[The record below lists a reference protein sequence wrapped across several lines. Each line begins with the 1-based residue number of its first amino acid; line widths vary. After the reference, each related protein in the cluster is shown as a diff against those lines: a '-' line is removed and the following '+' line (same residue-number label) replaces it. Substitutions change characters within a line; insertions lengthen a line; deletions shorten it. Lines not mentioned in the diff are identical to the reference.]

1 MYLATSKIAI
11 MKIRKITLYILCVIV
26 AFVSCNK
33 DDGGLDVIEV
43 PIRDRTEQQ
52 VIDKDSLIGYLETHY
67 YNSSVFV
74 GNTNPSINDLVI
86 TELLSGESVPVD
98 HTILIDAIEIKTTIY
113 LDVDYEY
120 YILRLNQGGGEAKP
134 HFPDNIRVIFS
145 GNLLDEVV
153 FDSAVT
159 PVDFDLTNLVPGWN
173 RVMPQFNIAESFIE
187 NEDGTTSFS
196 SAGVGVMFLPSG
208 LAFYVNSPPGVP
220 LYSNVIFKFE
230 LYQSEVNDHDL
241 DGVPSYLEDV
251 DNDLN
256 LGNDDTDED
265 GIQNFIDRDDDGDGV
280 LTINEL
286 EPKEYTVDTNIG
298 ETEPI
303 LAEKEFEISRSESL
317 GIITI
322 KTVTIVDSNNDG
334 IDDYLDE
341 NITINYNEE
350 D

>member
-1 MYLATSKIAI
+1 

-43 PIRDRTEQQ
+43 PIKDRAEQQ

-74 GNTNPSINDLVI
+74 GNTNLSINDLVI

-98 HTILIDAIEIKTTIY
+98 HTILIDAIETKTTVFV
-113 LDVDYEY
+113 DVDYEY
-120 YILRLNQGGGEAKP
+120 YILRLNQGNGEVRP
-134 HFPDNIRVIFS
+134 HFTDNIRVNFS

-153 FDSAVT
+153 FDSSVN
-159 PVDFDLTNLVPGWN
+159 PIVFDLTNLVSGWN
-173 RVMPQFNIAESFIE
+173 RVLPEFNIAENFVE
-187 NEDGTTSFS
+187 NGDGTISFTN
-196 SAGVGVMFLPSG
+196 AGVGVMFLPSG
-208 LAFYVNSPPGVP
+208 LGFFVDSPANIP
-220 LYSNVIFKFE
+220 LYSNLIFKFD
-230 LYQSEVNDHDL
+230 LYQSEINDHDR
-241 DGVPSYLEDV
+241 DGIPSYLEDL
-251 DNDLN
+251 DGDLN
-256 LGNDDTDED
+256 VNNDDTNED
-265 GIQNFIDRDDDGDGV
+265 GFPNYADPDDDGDGV

-298 ETEPI
+298 ETEPT

>member
-43 PIRDRTEQQ
+43 PIRDRAEQQ

-67 YNSSVFV
+67 YNSSAFE
-74 GNTNPSINDLVI
+74 NNLNPSISDLVI

-98 HTILIDAIEIKTTIY
+98 HTILIDAIETKTTVFV
-113 LDVDYEY
+113 DVDYEY
-120 YILRLNQGGGEAKP
+120 YILRLNQGNGEIRP
-134 HFPDNIRVIFS
+134 HFTDNIRVNFS
-145 GNLLDEVV
+145 GNLLDEEV
-153 FDSAVT
+153 FDSSVN
-159 PVDFDLTNLVPGWN
+159 PVDFDLTSLVPGWN
-173 RVMPQFNIAESFIE
+173 RVMPQFNIAEFFIE
-187 NEDGTTSFS
+187 NGDGTISFTN
-196 SAGVGVMFLPSG
+196 AGVGVMFLPSG
-208 LAFYVNSPPGVP
+208 LGFYASSPPNIP
-220 LYSNVIFKFE
+220 LYSNLIFKFD
-230 LYQSEVNDHDL
+230 LYQTEILDHDF
-241 DGVPSYLEDV
+241 DGIPTYFE
-251 DNDLN
+251 DLN
-256 LGNDDTDED
+256 GNLNLNDDDTDANTLPNYFD
-265 GIQNFIDRDDDGDGV
+265 GDDDGDGV

>member
-1 MYLATSKIAI
+1 
-11 MKIRKITLYILCVIV
+11 
-26 AFVSCNK
+26 
-33 DDGGLDVIEV
+33 
-43 PIRDRTEQQ
+43 
-52 VIDKDSLIGYLETHY
+52 
-67 YNSSVFV
+67 
-74 GNTNPSINDLVI
+74 
-86 TELLSGESVPVD
+86 
-98 HTILIDAIEIKTTIY
+98 
-113 LDVDYEY
+113 
-120 YILRLNQGGGEAKP
+120 
-134 HFPDNIRVIFS
+134 
-145 GNLLDEVV
+145 
-153 FDSAVT
+153 
-159 PVDFDLTNLVPGWN
+159 
-173 RVMPQFNIAESFIE
+173 
-187 NEDGTTSFS
+187 
-196 SAGVGVMFLPSG
+196 
-208 LAFYVNSPPGVP
+208 
-220 LYSNVIFKFE
+220 VIFKFE

-303 LAEKEFEISRSESL
+303 LAEKEFEINRSESL

>member
-1 MYLATSKIAI
+1 

-26 AFVSCNK
+26 AFVSCSK
-33 DDGGLDVIEV
+33 DDETA
-43 PIRDRTEQQ
+43 PIMVDERDRAEQQ
-52 VIDKDSLIGYLETHY
+52 VIDKDSLIGYLEAHY

-74 GNTNPSINDLVI
+74 GNTNLSINDLVI

-98 HTILIDAIEIKTTIY
+98 HTILIDAIETKTTVFV
-113 LDVDYEY
+113 DVDYEY
-120 YILRLNQGGGEAKP
+120 YILRLNQGGGEAIP
-134 HFPDNIRVIFS
+134 HFSDNIRVNFS

-153 FDSAVT
+153 FDSSAN
-159 PVDFDLTNLVPGWN
+159 PVDFDLTSLVPGWG
-173 RVMPQFNIAESFIE
+173 RVIPEFNIAESFIE
-187 NEDGTTSFS
+187 NEDGTISFTN
-196 SAGVGVMFLPSG
+196 AGVGVMFLPSG
-208 LAFYVNSPPGVP
+208 LGFFADIRPSIPI
-220 LYSNVIFKFE
+220 YSNLIFKFD
-230 LYQSEVNDHDL
+230 LYQTEILDHDF
-241 DGVPSYLEDV
+241 DGVPSYLEDL
-251 DNDLN
+251 DGDLN
-256 LGNDDTDED
+256 VFNDDTDGD
-265 GIQNFIDRDDDGDGV
+265 SLPDYLDRDDDGDGV

-286 EPKEYTVDTNIG
+286 EPKEYIVDTNAG

-303 LAEKEFEISRSESL
+303 LAEKEFEIDRSESL